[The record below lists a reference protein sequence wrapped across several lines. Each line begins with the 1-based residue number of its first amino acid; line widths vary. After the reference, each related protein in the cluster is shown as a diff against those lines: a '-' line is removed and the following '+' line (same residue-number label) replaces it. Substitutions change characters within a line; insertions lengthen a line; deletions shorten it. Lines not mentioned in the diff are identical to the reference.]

1 MGQTH
6 IHVAKNE
13 IWSAISKSI
22 ISYQST
28 VGNCHILSHQYMC
41 LNELRHIINWEIYYS
56 CSFVAGTS
64 FIKIHNS

>member
-28 VGNCHILSHQYMC
+28 VGNTLIV
-41 LNELRHIINWEIYYS
+41 IYYH
-56 CSFVAGTS
+56 TS
-64 FIKIHNS
+64 ICV

>member
-41 LNELRHIINWEIYYS
+41 LNELRHIINWEMLL
-56 CSFVAGTS
+56 
-64 FIKIHNS
+64 